1 MILGLFAQCRIM
13 APHHYSG
20 TFENTENKSMETKI
34 NVEDSLMKEL
44 KIRSHYNYDH
54 EKQNYEKNT
63 GTTQTVPDSSYT
75 IRELL
80 ENFTTGITP
89 DMHSY
94 DNYMY
99 NDIDEVDLSDA
110 LDEPFLTDNVDSLT
124 SIDNVKEEHTRL
136 KEQLRDSS
144 IKKETQPVNSDKQDE
159 QDKEPIQD

>member
-1 MILGLFAQCRIM
+1 MIPGLFVQCRIM

-34 NVEDSLMKEL
+34 NVEDSIMKEL
-44 KIRSHYNYDH
+44 RIRSHYNYDH
-54 EKQNYEKNT
+54 ELENYEKNT
-63 GTTQTVPDSSYT
+63 GTSQTVPDSSYT

-89 DMHSY
+89 DMHDY
-94 DNYMY
+94 NNYMY
-99 NDIDEVDLSDA
+99 DNIDEVNISDA

-124 SIDNVKEEHTRL
+124 SIDNVKEEHKRL

-144 IKKETQPVNSDKQDE
+144 IKKDTKTVESDKQEDE
-159 QDKEPIQD
+159 DKEPIQD